1 MAPYSSRVANIFEQ
15 FNTEIQQCYGIAQQA
30 KNVGVDPDSEVKIP
44 LAKNMAER
52 VEGLISTVA
61 PEILG
66 KGVPERIQ
74 ELEKQYG
81 SQDWRVALVIS
92 HEVALEKFCTF
103 SDKNKAI
110 ETGIRVGFAY
120 ATVGVVSSPLEGFI
134 GLQFRKRIDTG
145 KEYFVLV
152 YGGPIRSAGGTGAS
166 VSVLIADYLRKKFGY
181 ATYDPTEQ
189 EVKRA
194 YVELCD
200 YHERVTNLQYFPSE
214 EETTFLLQHLPMQID
229 GDPSEKFDVSNYK
242 YLPRRISNQISNGFC
257 LVVAECL
264 ALKAPKLWKQLSKWG
279 KEMDLEQWNFIGDFV
294 ALQKEI
300 KSRGAK
306 VDVAVKKEMI
316 SPDTTFIKDIVA
328 GRPVFTY
335 PLRNGGFRLRYG
347 RGRVSGFSADSIHP
361 ATMVIV
367 NKFLAVGTQLKTER
381 PGKSTTLNVC
391 DALEGP
397 IIRLKDGTVVQV
409 RTMGEA
415 EGVLKDVDEILYLG
429 DILINWG
436 DFQNRAHKLIPCG
449 FVEEWW
455 IYFAEKV
462 FDTVLLSKEYL
473 QQLYERPIQTFV
485 SFDDALKFSQLGVPL
500 HPRYIFYWNALSS
513 DDFFNLYNVL
523 KCSVVQE
530 GKILVADFSVKRN
543 LELIGCEHA
552 VVSNEYIIIAG
563 DTARALLINL
573 GNFQKEPA
581 GETTLVLVNSVSSF
595 EIKDKCGTFIGA
607 RMGRPEKAKMR
618 KMTGSPHVLF
628 PVGQE
633 GGRLRCFQSALDV
646 GKVFSQFSVYFC
658 ESCQRET
665 IYGACELCWSKT
677 KRRWYCLSCR
687 AFMLEDKCA
696 LHGKVKPSVPKSL
709 DIKHYF
715 YKALERIGTR
725 QYPDLVKGI
734 RGLSSA
740 EQIPEHLV
748 KGILRAK
755 HQLHVNKDG
764 TIRYDMTELPCTHF
778 KSKEVGTSVEKLKEL
793 GYIHDVYGKELVD
806 ENQVLELFA
815 QDVILPACPQSP
827 DEGADDVLFR
837 VANFIDEMLETLY
850 KLPRYYN
857 LKTKKDT
864 VGHLIVAMSPHTS
877 AGIICRII
885 GFSKV
890 QGLYA
895 HPLLHS
901 IMRRDCV
908 YPSTELII
916 KDKTGVKK
924 VSIGSYVEDLISRG
938 AQTKK
943 MDMVGTLSVENID
956 GVIVFGVDSK
966 NFLLQEKKVKYFI
979 KGPLEKEW
987 IKVQSKNGRE
997 FTMTKN
1003 HDYLSFFEGKFS
1015 TKKAQ
1020 DITYKDTFISL
1031 SSQKNPYFEKKLFSE
1046 NYLVSKGD
1054 IHIESLQKVFSLSS
1068 EAHSYCLD
1076 VEAESL
1082 IDKNVLWGDSI
1093 INLRC
1098 DGDEAGCMLLLD
1110 TLLNF
1115 SRKFLPNTRGITQDA
1130 PLVLTG
1136 QLVPSEVD
1144 DMVFDMDIVSRYPL
1158 EFYEAA
1164 ALYKNPWDVKIKK
1177 LGDCLGTE
1185 AQYEG
1190 MMFTHDTD
1198 DFNHGILCSAYKII
1212 PTMREK
1218 VIAQMDVAKKI
1229 RAVDE
1234 DDVARLVL
1242 ERHFLRDIKGNLRKF
1257 SQQSFRCVG
1266 CNEIYRRPPLS
1277 GSCHCGKKL
1286 VFTIAEGSVKKYVG
1300 PAQDLARN
1308 YELPAYLQQSILLLC
1323 DRIESFFGKEKE
1335 KQEGLKK
1342 WFGA

>member
-1 MAPYSSRVANIFEQ
+1 MAQYSSRVARIFEQ
-15 FNTEIQQCYGIAQQA
+15 LNTEVQSCYALAQQA
-30 KNVGVDPDSEVKIP
+30 KNVGVDPDLTVKIP

-81 SQDWRVALVIS
+81 SQDWRVAMVIAE
-92 HEVALEKFCTF
+92 EVALEKFCTF
-103 SDKNKAI
+103 SDKKKAI

-134 GLQFRKRIDTG
+134 GLQFRKRIDTNQ
-145 KEYFVLV
+145 EYFVLV

-181 ATYDPTEQ
+181 ATYDPVEQ

-214 EETTFLLQHLPMQID
+214 EETAFLLQHLPVQID

-279 KEMDLEQWNFIGDFV
+279 AEMGMEHWSFIGDFV

-300 KSRGAK
+300 KARGAK
-306 VDVAVKKEMI
+306 MDTAVKKDLI

-347 RGRVSGFSADSIHP
+347 RGRVSGFSADSVHP
-361 ATMVIV
+361 ATMVIA

-397 IIRLKDGTVVQV
+397 IIRLKNGTVVQV
-409 RTMGEA
+409 RTMENA
-415 EGVLKDVDEILYLG
+415 ESVLKEVEEILYLG

-455 IYFAEKV
+455 IYSAAKV
-462 FDTVLLSKEYL
+462 FDTVHLSKEYL
-473 QQLYERPIQTFV
+473 QQLHERPIQTFV
-485 SFDDALKFSQLGVPL
+485 SFDDALHFSQLGVPL
-500 HPRYIFYWNALSS
+500 HPRYIFYWNALSL
-513 DDFFNLYNVL
+513 DDFFSLYDAL

-543 LELIGCEHA
+543 LEIIGCEHTI
-552 VVSNEYIIIAG
+552 VPNEYLVIAG
-563 DTARALLINL
+563 DTARALLANL
-573 GNFQKEPA
+573 GNFQKEPV
-581 GETTLVLVNSVSSF
+581 GETTLELVNSISSF

-618 KMTGSPHVLF
+618 KMKGSPHVLF

-646 GKVFSQFSVYFC
+646 GKVFSQFPVYFC

-677 KRRWYCLSCR
+677 KRKWYCLSCR
-687 AFMLEDKCA
+687 ALVLEDTCP
-696 LHGKVKPSVPKSL
+696 LHGKVKPSVPKSI

-725 QYPDLVKGI
+725 QYPDIVKGI

-755 HQLHVNKDG
+755 HQLCVNKDG

-778 KSKEVGTSVEKLKEL
+778 KPKEVGTSIEKLKSL
-793 GYIHDVYGKELVD
+793 GYTHDVYGKGLAD

-815 QDVILPACPQSP
+815 QDVILPACPESP
-827 DEGADDVLFR
+827 EEGADEVLFR

-857 LKTKKDT
+857 LKTKKDL

-901 IMRRDCV
+901 IMRRD
-908 YPSTELII
+908 
-916 KDKTGVKK
+916 
-924 VSIGSYVEDLISRG
+924 
-938 AQTKK
+938 A
-943 MDMVGTLSVENID
+943 
-956 GVIVFGVDSK
+956 
-966 NFLLQEKKVKYFI
+966 
-979 KGPLEKEW
+979 
-987 IKVQSKNGRE
+987 
-997 FTMTKN
+997 
-1003 HDYLSFFEGKFS
+1003 
-1015 TKKAQ
+1015 
-1020 DITYKDTFISL
+1020 
-1031 SSQKNPYFEKKLFSE
+1031 
-1046 NYLVSKGD
+1046 
-1054 IHIESLQKVFSLSS
+1054 
-1068 EAHSYCLD
+1068 
-1076 VEAESL
+1076 
-1082 IDKNVLWGDSI
+1082 
-1093 INLRC
+1093 

-1144 DMVFDMDIVSRYPL
+1144 DMVFDMDIVSRYPI

-1164 ALYKNPWDVKIKK
+1164 LQYKNPGDVKIKK

-1198 DFNHGILCSAYKII
+1198 DFNHGVLCSAYKII

-1286 VFTIAEGSVKKYVG
+1286 MFTIAEGSVKKYVS

-1323 DRIESFFGKEKE
+1323 DRIESFFGKEEE
-1335 KQEGLKK
+1335 KQEGLNK